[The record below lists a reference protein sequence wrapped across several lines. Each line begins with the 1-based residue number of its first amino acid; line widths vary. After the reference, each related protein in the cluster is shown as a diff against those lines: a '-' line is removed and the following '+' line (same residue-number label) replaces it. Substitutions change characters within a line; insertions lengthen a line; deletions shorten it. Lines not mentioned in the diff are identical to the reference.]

1 MYDKVSKLGW
11 IKNDRAEV
19 SKNAKSLFRWGFCR
33 VPGHLATKLSRHRQ
47 NRHQEYFSKVQVDD
61 DLQTQGKGVIRIQVT
76 GMIEWGKKSKA
87 QKIPGSSNKPK
98 ISGNKI

>member
-61 DLQTQGKGVIRIQVT
+61 DLQTQGEGVIRISSDGDDRMGEKV
-76 GMIEWGKKSKA
+76 KS
-87 QKIPGSSNKPK
+87 PK
-98 ISGNKI
+98 NPWDF